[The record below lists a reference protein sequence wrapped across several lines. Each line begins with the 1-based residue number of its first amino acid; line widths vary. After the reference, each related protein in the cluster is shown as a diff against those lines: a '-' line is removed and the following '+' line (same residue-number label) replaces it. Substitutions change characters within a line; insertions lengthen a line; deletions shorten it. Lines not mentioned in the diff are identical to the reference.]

1 MIRKI
6 LIYYKSD
13 GIKETITF
21 IIKSLMSFI
30 YKNSTTNFY
39 KSGNTTYNLEIP
51 QHKNITIKEIT
62 TSELINIKFP
72 RLELLPCKKWMQN
85 GSKLYICFFQDKPIA
100 FTWSHFNN
108 YQIHGVGKFTLKQDE
123 YWIGPTFVHKN
134 YRGLGLNKYQIHFQ
148 MSKNKEKIAV
158 TSVNHNNIASIK
170 SFEHW
175 NFSLIGQVF
184 YKRSLFK
191 QNISFSNNE
200 LKQLIR

>member
-1 MIRKI
+1 MIRKV

-21 IIKSLMSFI
+21 IIKSLLSFI

-39 KSGNTTYNLEIP
+39 KSNNTTYNFEAP
-51 QHKNITIKEIT
+51 QQEFIIQEIT
-62 TSELINIKFP
+62 YPELVNIKFP
-72 RLELLPCKKWMQN
+72 RLKLLPCKKWLEN
-85 GSKLYICFFQDKPIA
+85 GSKLYVCFFQDKPIT

-108 YQIHGVGKFTLKQDE
+108 YQIHGIGKFTLKKNE
-123 YWIGPTFVHKN
+123 YWIGPTFVHKD

-148 MSKNKEKIAV
+148 MSKSKDKTAI
-158 TSVNHNNIASIK
+158 TSVNNSNIASIK

-175 NFSLIGQVF
+175 NFSLIGQVY
-184 YKRSLFK
+184 YKHYLFK

-200 LKQLIR
+200 LKKLIR